1 MYNVHCTCTDRSAQC
16 KCIFI
21 FCIFMCL
28 LIFFFSISRSYSSSS
43 SSSSICSSFCFLLH
57 ISWFGFWFQ
66 LVSLLRIIVHVQIF
80 NIYKNVGNWIAV
92 VTCLNFLVDFL
103 GRFWWCTP
111 LTAYDTH
118 THTNQNARIY
128 EFTSHAHSVTI
139 PVYTVTNLM
148 SFHFCFTLT
157 RARVF
162 VNVYF
167 IFFSE
172 QRIYMRSQQLNI

>member
-118 THTNQNARIY
+118 THKPKCSHIWIYVARAQRNN
-128 EFTSHAHSVTI
+128 TSLHSYKFDVI
-139 PVYTVTNLM
+139 SFLLYIDARACVCECV
-148 SFHFCFTLT
+148 FHFF
-157 RARVF
+157 
-162 VNVYF
+162 
-167 IFFSE
+167 
-172 QRIYMRSQQLNI
+172 